1 MIKILNKKFL
11 FTIVIFSSCNQNIE
25 NKTVNEIPIQ
35 SNPTENFETQ
45 STFVFDEIFIDESSL
60 DEWTEFKLLKSDIL
74 DLSNSIQEYDSVIK
88 FNQDVLNKLSNSS
101 TEIFSS
107 DFELYNENPEIKG
120 RLKLLNIQIQKT
132 KYNFN
137 RLNKSEAL
145 NELNKIII
153 YYNYSA
159 NMIVSKAN
167 DTIN

>member
-25 NKTVNEIPIQ
+25 PVSEIPTQ

-74 DLSNSIQEYDSVIK
+74 DLSNSIQGYDSVIK
-88 FNQDVLNKLSNSS
+88 FNQDILNKLSNSS

>member
-25 NKTVNEIPIQ
+25 PVNEIPIQ
-35 SNPTENFETQ
+35 NNPTEKLETQ

-145 NELNKIII
+145 KELNKIII

>member
-25 NKTVNEIPIQ
+25 PVNEIQIQ
-35 SNPTENFETQ
+35 SNPTENIETQ

-74 DLSNSIQEYDSVIK
+74 DLSNSIQGYDSVIK
-88 FNQDVLNKLSNSS
+88 FNQDILNKLSNSS

-159 NMIVSKAN
+159 NMIVSKVN

>member
-1 MIKILNKKFL
+1 MLN
-11 FTIVIFSSCNQNIE
+11 I
-25 NKTVNEIPIQ
+25 
-35 SNPTENFETQ
+35 
-45 STFVFDEIFIDESSL
+45 
-60 DEWTEFKLLKSDIL
+60 
-74 DLSNSIQEYDSVIK
+74 
-88 FNQDVLNKLSNSS
+88 NQDILNKLSNSS

-107 DFELYNENPEIKG
+107 DFVLYNENPEIKG

-159 NMIVSKAN
+159 NMIVSKAK

>member
-25 NKTVNEIPIQ
+25 PVNEIPIQ
-35 SNPTENFETQ
+35 NNPTENLETQ

-74 DLSNSIQEYDSVIK
+74 DLSNSIQGYDSVIK

>member
-25 NKTVNEIPIQ
+25 PVNEIPIQ
-35 SNPTENFETQ
+35 NNPTENLETQ

-88 FNQDVLNKLSNSS
+88 FNQDVLNQLSNSS

-137 RLNKSEAL
+137 RLDKSEAL

>member
-25 NKTVNEIPIQ
+25 PVNEIQIQ

-88 FNQDVLNKLSNSS
+88 FNQDILNKLSNSS

>member
-25 NKTVNEIPIQ
+25 PVNEIQIQ

-88 FNQDVLNKLSNSS
+88 FNQDILNKLSNSS

-159 NMIVSKAN
+159 NMIVSKVN